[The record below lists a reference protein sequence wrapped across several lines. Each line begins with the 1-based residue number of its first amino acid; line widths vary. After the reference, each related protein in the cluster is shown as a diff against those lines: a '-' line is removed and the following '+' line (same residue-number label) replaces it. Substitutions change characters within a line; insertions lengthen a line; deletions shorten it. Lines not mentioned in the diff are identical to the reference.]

1 MAEPVVVSRAVAAP
15 PELVWSMISD
25 LPRMGEWSPENTGGT
40 WRKGA
45 TGPAVGARFKGT
57 NANGKKSWSTAV
69 EVKRCDP
76 AKAFAFKVTS
86 GGLSVATWSFELEP
100 SAAGCTVTET
110 WLDERGW
117 LVKTLGGPVSG
128 VRERDDEHT
137 RKGME
142 ATLEGLAAAA
152 EASATTPQS

>member
-1 MAEPVVVSRAVAAP
+1 MPDTPAASSVTIRASAEDLYDLVTDVSG
-15 PELVWSMISD
+15 
-25 LPRMGEWSPENTGGT
+25 MGRFSPECTGGR
-40 WRKGA
+40 WLDDA

-57 NANGKKSWSTAV
+57 NKNGKKSWSTAV
-69 EVKRCDP
+69 EVKVCDAP
-76 AKAFAFKVTS
+76 TTFAFKVTS
-86 GGLSVATWSFELEP
+86 GGLSVATWSYEIEP
-100 SAAGCTVTET
+100 TATGCTVTES

-128 VRERDDEHT
+128 VAERDDEHS

-152 EASATTPQS
+152 EAAETT